1 MLPSLQGKK
10 GLVVGIANQH
20 SIAWGCARAFHAAGA
35 ELAVTWLN
43 DKAEPYVAPLAQQ
56 LNAALAMPLDVE
68 QSGQMEAV
76 FAAISQ
82 QWGQLDFIL
91 HSIAF
96 APANDLHG
104 RVTDSSAAGFARA
117 MDISCHSFMRMARLA
132 EPLMHNGGCLLTMSY
147 LGAEEVIANYGLM
160 GPVKAALEA
169 SVRYMATELGPKGIR
184 VSAVSP
190 GPLATRAASGLA
202 DFDQLLDD
210 AARRAPLRRLV
221 DIDDVGALCTFL
233 VSDGA
238 RSITGDTLYVDAGYH
253 ILG

>member
-43 DKAEPYVAPLAQQ
+43 DKAQPYVAPLAQQ
-56 LNAALAMPLDVE
+56 LNATLAMPLDVE
-68 QSGQMEAV
+68 QDGQMQAV
-76 FAAISQ
+76 FAAIEQ

-96 APANDLHG
+96 APADDLHG

-132 EPLMHNGGCLLTMSY
+132 EPLMPNGGCLLTMSY

-190 GPLATRAASGLA
+190 GPLATRAASGLTG
-202 DFDQLLDD
+202 FEQLLDD